1 MSIQQ
6 PSQYQVNNM
15 EQGDIIFV
23 RKQKLLY
30 RIFRKLFLD
39 KPKIKVR
46 KSWDTENEY
55 NIYYQ

>member
-1 MSIQQ
+1 MKMSIQQ

-30 RIFRKLFLD
+30 RIFRKGVR
-39 KPKIKVR
+39 IK
-46 KSWDTENEY
+46 WE
-55 NIYYQ
+55 Q

>member
-55 NIYYQ
+55 NIY